1 MSLRPSFL
9 LVTSALLFCVS
20 ESAVRKLLAAEGDA
34 RDPIRLTHGPMLGGI
49 TSDSVKVWARTSD
62 PGEFMVR
69 FGTDA
74 NQLNQES
81 STGITAISRDNTGS
95 LLLEGLKADTEYTIK
110 FSERR
115 PHGLP
120 GSFRTLPARRSHCTR
135 SSILRAYSIFDS
147 KLALVRIRIRST
159 GVAIELLLT
168 SISIEIGPTKCT
180 SIL

>member
-9 LVTSALLFCVS
+9 LVASALLFCVS

-95 LLLEGLKADTEYTIK
+95 LLLEGLKADTEYHYQVHVNG
-110 FSERR
+110 R

-120 GSFRTLPARRSHCTR
+120 GSFRTLPSAEES
-135 SSILRAYSIFDS
+135 
-147 KLALVRIRIRST
+147 
-159 GVAIELLLT
+159 LLSL
-168 SISIEIGPTKCT
+168 IHI
-180 SIL
+180 